1 MKKNV
6 ILAAAL
12 GIASGFFAGLA
23 TTELLKQ
30 RSEKQSK
37 KALEALPAPQIVVE
51 LPPEQ
56 ENENSPGDG
65 IEKEPV
71 TQEIVPEEAPVAVQK
86 GNTEDEEDEAE
97 SDGGK
102 GADLC
107 YYLPQSKI
115 WHSNDTCA
123 YIVGK
128 EGIVTS
134 TVAKARAAGKKR
146 ACDRCGA

>member
-6 ILAAAL
+6 ILAALL
-12 GIASGFFAGLA
+12 GTASGVVA
-23 TTELLKQ
+23 TLCTKELLKLYRQ
-30 RSEKQSK
+30 AAKTGTKPES
-37 KALEALPAPQIVVE
+37 LPAPQIVVE
-51 LPPEQ
+51 LPREQ
-56 ENENSPGDG
+56 PENEIIPQDG
-65 IEKEPV
+65 VENEG
-71 TQEIVPEEAPVAVQK
+71 EAPAQAVAAQAEEL
-86 GNTEDEEDEAE
+86 EDEEPHVN
-97 SDGGK
+97 DGGA
-102 GADLC
+102 GSDLC

-134 TVAKARAAGKKR
+134 TVAKALAAGKKR

>member
-6 ILAAAL
+6 ILASAL
-12 GIASGFFAGLA
+12 GAVSGILAVFATKEIL
-23 TTELLKQ
+23 ELRRHAVKK
-30 RSEKQSK
+30 SAEPQS
-37 KALEALPAPQIVVE
+37 LPAPQIVVD
-51 LPPEQ
+51 LPEEQQ
-56 ENENSPGDG
+56 ENENIPRNG
-65 IEKEPV
+65 IENGEVAEQSSPEPV
-71 TQEIVPEEAPVAVQK
+71 KDEAPEEK
-86 GNTEDEEDEAE
+86 DEELLR
-97 SDGGK
+97 DGGA
-102 GADLC
+102 GSDLC